1 MFCDMQLTKQEM
13 KKKRCYTSLCHVIQ
27 LLPGR
32 ESNIKRKSIFYVI

>member
-13 KKKRCYTSLCHVIQ
+13 KTNRCYNSLCHVIQ

-32 ESNIKRKSIFYVI
+32 